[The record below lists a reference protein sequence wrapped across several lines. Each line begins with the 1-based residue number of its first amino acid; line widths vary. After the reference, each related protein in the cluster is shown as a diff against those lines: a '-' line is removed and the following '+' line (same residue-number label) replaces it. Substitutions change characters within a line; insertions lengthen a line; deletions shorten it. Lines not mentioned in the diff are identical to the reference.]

1 MLKKCLMAM
10 ALAGVTASH
19 AFAPHTGTWI
29 VTSEA
34 NGKPGRGLAID
45 VQGNTLVMQMY
56 AYDAN
61 GNATFYMTSGT
72 IANNQFSS
80 ALNKYRGG
88 RYVGS
93 GDLIGQDAGSAG
105 TVSLRFDSGT
115 TGFIT
120 LPGEP
125 EKAINRFS
133 FAYGSS
139 PQSLK
144 GAWLLTPLSSTNPQ
158 SDYMFLVNEN
168 AASQYG
174 SGMVTTQD
182 NRFGCENLVS
192 GPNAGTVACVKLNAS
207 NQVAQVYYF
216 KYMVNDGEGLTGPT
230 MEKANI
236 SLSVRRVTD
245 PNGFSNGI
253 WLKSEA
259 ASERADPAVLLEA
272 IEQAAA
278 VRPAE

>member
-1 MLKKCLMAM
+1 MWKKCLMTM

-88 RYVGS
+88 RYLGS

-125 EKAINRFS
+125 EKAINRFN
-133 FAYGSS
+133 FAYGSARKAS
-139 PQSLK
+139 KALGCSRRCHRPTRNRTICS
-144 GAWLLTPLSSTNPQ
+144 SSTKMPPA
-158 SDYMFLVNEN
+158 STARAWSPHKTTDLV
-168 AASQYG
+168 AK
-174 SGMVTTQD
+174 T
-182 NRFGCENLVS
+182 
-192 GPNAGTVACVKLNAS
+192 
-207 NQVAQVYYF
+207 
-216 KYMVNDGEGLTGPT
+216 
-230 MEKANI
+230 
-236 SLSVRRVTD
+236 
-245 PNGFSNGI
+245 
-253 WLKSEA
+253 W
-259 ASERADPAVLLEA
+259 
-272 IEQAAA
+272 
-278 VRPAE
+278 